1 MISGLRLVISSI
13 LVAAAQAAVL
23 PAADAADTDP
33 PRISHVRVSKA
44 PLGKAITIRAQIQ
57 DESAVFAPSVLIRP
71 RGRRE
76 FDTLDMKKS
85 GRDYEAIV
93 PAEQVTGD
101 LEYVIEAFDEHGNG
115 PAREG
120 SPEIPLAIS
129 VFDPTTT
136 VVTPDVGPTDAR
148 PDIVPKDERPAEQDG
163 GVVTKWWFWT
173 LIGVAAAGGAT
184 AVVLATQ
191 GGTPE
196 QVELL
201 IGGPD
206 PAAGL

>member
-1 MISGLRLVISSI
+1 MSSGLRPGALGLII
-13 LVAAAQAAVL
+13 AAQVAAFPAWAA
-23 PAADAADTDP
+23 PDTDA

-57 DESAVFAPSVLIRP
+57 DRSAVFAPSVLIRP

-85 GRDYEAIV
+85 GNEYEAVIA
-93 PAEQVTGD
+93 AEQVTGD

-120 SPEIPLAIS
+120 SPESPLVIS

-136 VVTPDVGPTDAR
+136 VVEPDAPPSEVEPEL
-148 PDIVPKDERPAEQDG
+148 VPKDERPQDG
-163 GVVTKWWFWT
+163 DDSVVKKWWFWT

-184 AVVLATQ
+184 AVILATS
-191 GGTPE
+191 GGTPD
-196 QVELL
+196 QVELVVN
-201 IGGPD
+201 GPD